1 MFYTFTPH
9 FVLQNALMQY
19 GMTAFLYKGQFVQGR
34 LFFEN
39 KYNEFE
45 YNVSTLMFPLETL
58 PAVTGNTLV
67 IDGCDMSNSHLL
79 TQAYS
84 DKIMIAA
91 LVTISFY
98 AVLCLQCS
106 GKVW

>member
-1 MFYTFTPH
+1 MFQHIADRNPVFSREFHTTIGKVVFDQLVGTP
-9 FVLQNALMQY
+9 
-19 GMTAFLYKGQFVQGR
+19 GQISSEG
-34 LFFEN
+34 E
-39 KYNEFE
+39 K
-45 YNVSTLMFPLETL
+45 TL

-98 AVLCLQCS
+98 AILCLQCS